1 MSIIT
6 VCNHKGGTGKTT
18 TSIHIAAALHLMGYK
33 TMIIDLDPQAFL
45 TRMMDIWPSDTA
57 STSLDLFH
65 LDSSLS
71 DLEVLKLPPFDLLPC
86 TGGMNHLSSK
96 LTSATDMF
104 WVKEA
109 LQDQSTYDTI
119 VIDTAAAVSVYA
131 LNAMIAADTLMI
143 PVVPEVQ
150 SVYGAEQTWS
160 TAKEVRKKWN
170 PSLKTAMFLLTNVDR
185 RKKVHHQYSQYMRK
199 TYESLVMDT
208 VIRTCASL
216 AAVCRDGTTVFERNL
231 DSRGAKD
238 YAAVVDELVRYV
250 LPPAKAENEVR

>member
-33 TMIIDLDPQAFL
+33 TLIIDLDPQAFL
-45 TRMMDIWPSDTA
+45 TCMMDISPSDTA
-57 STSLDLFH
+57 NTSLDLFR
-65 LDSSLS
+65 LDGSLS
-71 DLEVLKLPPFDLLPC
+71 DLEVLQLPPFDLLPC

-109 LQDQSTYDTI
+109 LQDQSIYDTI
-119 VIDTAAAVSVYA
+119 IIDTAAAVSVYV

-143 PVVPEVQ
+143 PVVPELQ
-150 SVYGAEQTWS
+150 SIHGAGQTWG

-170 PSLKTAMFLLTNVDR
+170 PGLKTAMFLLTNVDG
-185 RKKVHHQYSQYMRK
+185 RKKIHRQYSQYMRK
-199 TYESLVMDT
+199 TYGGLVMDT

-216 AAVCRDGTTVFERNL
+216 AVVCTEGTTVFERRLN
-231 DSRGAKD
+231 SRGAKD
-238 YAAVVDELVRYV
+238 YAAVIDELVRHV
-250 LPPAKAENEVR
+250 FPPAKAENEVE